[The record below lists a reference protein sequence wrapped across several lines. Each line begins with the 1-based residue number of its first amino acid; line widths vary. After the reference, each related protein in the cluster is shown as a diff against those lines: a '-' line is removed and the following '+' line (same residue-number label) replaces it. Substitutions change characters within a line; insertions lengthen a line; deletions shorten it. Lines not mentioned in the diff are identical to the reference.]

1 MLQFIKEL
9 HRKHLIRDLKA
20 APREKKIDNIDQVRR
35 IGVICRLDD
44 EQHWNILH
52 HFAKVM
58 ENQGK
63 EIHIIA
69 LLQKDQEIG
78 FVITHQATYI
88 VRSKTDL
95 NFWGLPS
102 HESIR
107 PFVDQHYDL
116 LIDTIGEQ
124 NFFSQYIALRTD
136 ASLKV
141 VYATPAE
148 DPSEIFDLIIRGD
161 GQVEL
166 KGFFNNVIEYLSMIK
181 K

>member
-1 MLQFIKEL
+1 MLEFIKNFR
-9 HRKHLIRDLKA
+9 RKQIIRDLKA
-20 APREKKIDNIDQVRR
+20 APRDKRIENISEIKT
-35 IGVICRLDD
+35 IGVICRLDN
-44 EQHWNILH
+44 EQNWTILN

-63 EIHIIA
+63 EVHIIA
-69 LLQKDQEIG
+69 LQEDDIN
-78 FVITHQATYI
+78 FVVTHQATTI
-88 VRSKTDL
+88 CRTKTDI

-102 HESIR
+102 AASIQD
-107 PFVDQHYDL
+107 FVSNNYDL
-116 LIDTIGEQ
+116 LIDTIGEEH
-124 NFFSQYIALRTD
+124 FFSRYLALRTT

-161 GQVEL
+161 GRLEL
-166 KGFFNNVIEYLSMIK
+166 KNFFNNIIEYLGMIK

>member
-1 MLQFIKEL
+1 MMDFIKQM
-9 HRKHLIRDLKA
+9 HLKRIIRDLKA
-20 APREKKIDNIDQVRR
+20 TPREKKIDNIDEVKT
-35 IGVICRLDD
+35 IGVICRLSD
-44 EQHWNILH
+44 EQNWNILH
-52 HFAKVM
+52 HFAQVM

-63 EIHIIA
+63 HVHIIA
-69 LLQKDQEIG
+69 LLNKDQQLD
-78 FVITHQATYI
+78 FVITHQATQI
-88 VRSKTDL
+88 VRTKTDF
-95 NFWGLPS
+95 NFWGLPNY
-102 HESIR
+102 EIIR
-107 PFVDQHYDL
+107 PFVEQTYDL
-116 LIDTIGEQ
+116 LIDTLGEE
-124 NFFSQYIALRTD
+124 NFFSQYIALRTS

>member
-1 MLQFIKEL
+1 MFEFIKEI

-20 APREKKIDNIDQVRR
+20 APREKKIDNIDEIRS
-35 IGVICRLDD
+35 IGVICRLVD
-44 EQHWNILH
+44 EQQWNILH

-63 EIHIIA
+63 VVHIIA
-69 LLQKDQEIG
+69 LLQKDQELG
-78 FVITHQATYI
+78 FVITHPATHI
-88 VRSKTDL
+88 VRSKTDI

-102 HESIR
+102 DDSIR
-107 PFVDQHYDL
+107 PFVENKYDL
-116 LIDTIGEQ
+116 LIDTIGEE
-124 NFFSQYIALRTD
+124 NFFAQYIALRTT

-148 DPSEIFDLIIRGD
+148 DPSEVFDLIIRGD

-166 KGFFNNVIEYLSMIK
+166 KGFFNNIIEYLSMIK

>member
-1 MLQFIKEL
+1 MLEFIKNFR
-9 HRKHLIRDLKA
+9 RKQIIRDLKA
-20 APREKKIDNIDQVRR
+20 APRDKRIENISE
-35 IGVICRLDD
+35 IKTLGVICRLDN
-44 EQHWNILH
+44 EQNWTILN

-63 EIHIIA
+63 EVHIIA
-69 LLQKDQEIG
+69 LQEDDIN
-78 FVITHQATYI
+78 FVVTHQATTI
-88 VRSKTDL
+88 CRTKTDI

-102 HESIR
+102 AASIQD
-107 PFVDQHYDL
+107 FVSNNYDL
-116 LIDTIGEQ
+116 LIDTIGEE
-124 NFFSQYIALRTD
+124 NFFSRYLALRTT

-161 GQVEL
+161 GRLEL
-166 KGFFNNVIEYLSMIK
+166 KNFFNNIIEYLGMIK

>member
-1 MLQFIKEL
+1 MMDFIKQM
-9 HRKHLIRDLKA
+9 HLKRIIRDLKA
-20 APREKKIDNIDQVRR
+20 TPREKKIDNSDEVTT
-35 IGVICRLDD
+35 IGVICRLSD
-44 EQHWNILH
+44 EQNWNILH

-63 EIHIIA
+63 HVHIIA
-69 LLQKDQEIG
+69 LLNKDQQLD
-78 FVITHQATYI
+78 FVITHQATQI
-88 VRSKTDL
+88 VRTKTDF
-95 NFWGLPS
+95 NFWGLPNY
-102 HESIR
+102 EIIR
-107 PFVDQHYDL
+107 PFVEQTYDL
-116 LIDTIGEQ
+116 LIDTLGEE
-124 NFFSQYIALRTD
+124 NFFSQYIALRTS

>member
-1 MLQFIKEL
+1 MFEFIKDI
-9 HRKHLIRDLKA
+9 HRNRLIRDLKA
-20 APREKKIDNIDQVRR
+20 APREKKIVNIDAVQS
-35 IGVICRLDD
+35 IGVICRLED

-63 EIHIIA
+63 QVHIIA
-69 LLQKDQEIG
+69 LLQRDQEIG

-102 HESIR
+102 NESIR
-107 PFVDQHYDL
+107 PFVEQHYDL
-116 LIDTIGEQ
+116 LIDTIGEE

-141 VYATPAE
+141 VYATPVE
-148 DPSEIFDLIIRGD
+148 DPSEVFDLIIRGD
-161 GQVEL
+161 GHLEL
-166 KGFFNNVIEYLSMIK
+166 KAFFNNVIEYLGMIK

>member
-1 MLQFIKEL
+1 MNFIKQI
-9 HRKHLIRDLKA
+9 HLKRTIRDLKA
-20 APREKKIDNIDQVRR
+20 APREKKIDNIEEVKN
-35 IGVICRLDD
+35 IGVICRLGD
-44 EQHWNILH
+44 EQNWNILH

-63 EIHIIA
+63 TVHIIA

-78 FVITHQATYI
+78 FVITHQATHI
-88 VRSKTDL
+88 VRSKTDF
-95 NFWGLPS
+95 NFWGLPN
-102 HESIR
+102 HEAIR
-107 PFVDQHYDL
+107 PFTERHYDL
-116 LIDTIGEQ
+116 LIDTIGEE
-124 NFFSQYIALRTD
+124 NFFSQYIALSTT

-148 DPSEIFDLIIRGD
+148 DPTEIFDLIIRGD

>member
-1 MLQFIKEL
+1 MLNFIKEL
-9 HRKHLIRDLKA
+9 HRKHLMRDLKS
-20 APREKKIDNIDQVRR
+20 APREKKIDNIDQIHN
-35 IGVICRLDD
+35 IGVICRLED
-44 EQHWNILH
+44 EQQWNILH

-63 EIHIIA
+63 HVHIIA
-69 LLQKDQEIG
+69 LLQRNQEIG
-78 FVITHQATYI
+78 FVITHQATHI
-88 VRSKTDL
+88 VRSKTDI

-102 HESIR
+102 YESIR
-107 PFVDQHYDL
+107 PFVEQTYDL
-116 LIDTIGEQ
+116 LIDTIGEE
-124 NFFSQYIALRTD
+124 NFFSQYIALRTT

-141 VYATPAE
+141 VYATPA
-148 DPSEIFDLIIRGD
+148 D

>member
-1 MLQFIKEL
+1 MMDFIKQM
-9 HRKHLIRDLKA
+9 HLKRIIRDLKA
-20 APREKKIDNIDQVRR
+20 TPREKKIDNIDEVKT
-35 IGVICRLDD
+35 IGVICRLSD
-44 EQHWNILH
+44 EQNWNILH

-63 EIHIIA
+63 HVHIIA
-69 LLQKDQEIG
+69 LLNKDQQLD
-78 FVITHQATYI
+78 FVITHQATQI
-88 VRSKTDL
+88 VRTKTEFSSFFNYL
-95 NFWGLPS
+95 ACS
-102 HESIR
+102 
-107 PFVDQHYDL
+107 YDL
-116 LIDTIGEQ
+116 LIDTLGEE
-124 NFFSQYIALRTD
+124 NFFSQYIALRTS